1 MDKDLAS
8 IQEARDLVTA
18 AHAAWQVWSRVSQQ
32 EVDLVC
38 AAMAEA
44 GCHASERLGRMAQ
57 EETGYGIVAHK
68 KLKNEFGS
76 RVVWESIRDVK
87 TVGVIRQDPAR
98 RLFEIAWPMG
108 VVAALVP
115 STNPTSTAFFKCLI
129 AVKARNAIVI
139 SPHPSAAR
147 CTLEAVE
154 TMRLAA
160 EAAGAPRGLISC
172 LQHISLS
179 GTQELMT
186 HHHTAI
192 ILATG
197 GTAMVRAA
205 HSTGKPAYGVGP
217 GNVPVYVDRS
227 ADLEKAA
234 RYIVASKA
242 FDCSTICATEQSVI
256 ADRPIAGKLLDLMR
270 KEGAY
275 VTDPSE
281 TEALR
286 RALFHPDGSMNTA
299 VVGKS
304 AQFVANYVGFHVPT
318 DRRILLTPLTEIGE
332 REPLSHEKLTTVL
345 GWYEAD
351 GWEQGCE
358 RSIELIN
365 TGGRGHTQIIYAND
379 EKIIM
384 AFGLEKPVFRIL
396 VNTMGTLGAIGLTT
410 GVMPSLTLGSGG
422 VGGAITGDN
431 ITAAHLINIKRLAYE
446 TVAPPPEAFLPG
458 EAAMGPSPEDI
469 ERLVRQTVNEILESK
484 A

>member
-8 IQEARDLVTA
+8 IQESRDLVAA
-18 AHAAWQVWSRVSQQ
+18 AHAAWQVWSHVSQQ
-32 EVDLVC
+32 EVDRVC
-38 AAMAEA
+38 EAMAEA
-44 GCHASERLGRMAQ
+44 GYRASERLGRLAA
-57 EETGYGIVAHK
+57 EETGYGVAAHK

-76 RVVWESIRDVK
+76 RAVWESIRDLR
-87 TVGVIRQDPAR
+87 TVGVIRQDAAR
-98 RLFEIAWPMG
+98 RLYEIAWPMG
-108 VVAALVP
+108 IVAALVP

-129 AVKARNAIVI
+129 AVKARNAIVVA
-139 SPHPSAAR
+139 PHPAAAR
-147 CTLEAVE
+147 CTFDSVE

-160 EAAGAPRGLISC
+160 EAAGAPKGLISC
-172 LQHISLS
+172 LQHISLP

-186 HHHTAI
+186 HRHTAV

-197 GTAMVRAA
+197 GTPMVRAA

-234 RYIVASKA
+234 RYIIASKA
-242 FDCSTICATEQSVI
+242 FDHSTICATEQSVI
-256 ADRPIAGKLLDLMR
+256 ADRPIASRLLDLMR
-270 KEGAY
+270 QEGAY
-275 VTDPSE
+275 VTDPNE

-286 RALFHPDGSMNTA
+286 RALFHPDGSLNTA

-304 AQFVANYVGFHVPT
+304 AQFVAGYSGFQIPADCRV
-318 DRRILLTPLTEIGE
+318 LLTPLTEAGK

-345 GWYEAD
+345 GWYEAE

-365 TGGRGHTQIIYAND
+365 TGGRGHTQIIYARD
-379 EKIIM
+379 EKVVM

-396 VNTMGTLGAIGLTT
+396 VNTMGTLGAIGLTA

-431 ITAAHLINIKRLAYE
+431 ITATHLINIKRLAYE
-446 TVAPPPEAFLPG
+446 TAAPPPEAFLPG
-458 EAAMGPSPEDI
+458 ETATGPSPEEI
-469 ERLVRQTVNEILESK
+469 ERLVRRALDEILQSR